1 MLAVR
6 YIVYGAPL
14 PIRGFH
20 IATRMVGTLGEENLY
35 EADSAAPYA
44 RVVPAAIKVNAE
56 QIPAT
61 VLLQGFDPYRI
72 VLLDESAG
80 RYTPDSI
87 SALPP
92 PMAARATVTH
102 WEPGAM
108 TVRMN
113 PTPEHDGYLVVSE
126 NWYTDWRA
134 TVDGRSVTPL
144 RGQGTLLTVPVP
156 RGSREVTLS
165 YSRDVYRTGR
175 LMTLLSFAVIAA
187 WLLVPPRRRRRR
199 A

>member
-1 MLAVR
+1 
-6 YIVYGAPL
+6 
-14 PIRGFH
+14 
-20 IATRMVGTLGEENLY
+20 
-35 EADSAAPYA
+35 
-44 RVVPAAIKVNAE
+44 
-56 QIPAT
+56 

-72 VLLDESAG
+72 VLLDESATG
-80 RYTPDSI
+80 VSPPHIDS
-87 SALPP
+87 LPP
-92 PMAARATVTH
+92 PMASRATVTH

-108 TVRMN
+108 TVRMD
-113 PTPEHDGYLVVSE
+113 PAPEHDAYLVVSE

-156 RGSREVTLS
+156 RGGREVTLS

-175 LMTLLSFAVIAA
+175 LMTLLSFAGIAA
-187 WLLVPPRRRRRR
+187 WLLVPRLMRRRS